1 MSIVGDAKAVRE
13 QQVRRVLGEHGGLSV
28 GVDGIGAGD
37 DLYAAGM
44 SSRASVSVM
53 LALESTF
60 EVEFPDAMLRR
71 EVFASIG
78 AMCDAIEQL
87 VAGA

>member
-1 MSIVGDAKAVRE
+1 VSIVGDAQMVRE
-13 QQVRRVLGEHGGLSV
+13 QRVRQVLSEHGGLAM
-28 GVDGIGAGD
+28 GIEGLGTAD

-78 AMCDAIEQL
+78 AMCDAIGQL
-87 VAGA
+87 IGDG